1 MMQWDW
7 WNQCYYWLVLM
18 GLVLLLTGFN
28 GTSVT
33 TDRLLT
39 GFEWTS
45 GPLTGAAA
53 GFSVQSGP
61 WLVPWWRSTSPQKCC
76 SAAGMYSSVSWQ
88 NASFAKGSLSC
99 DQHSNW
105 FCIHGVICIST
116 PHLDFDGQH
125 WASEFIFSS
134 PYFLP
139 SMFFTLFD
147 SLCPE
152 VMVHSTINGWK
163 LILPFEK
170 LILIFPFLYT
180 RWWPLWI
187 LDGKNPLEIV
197 MVYRFI

>member
-1 MMQWDW
+1 
-7 WNQCYYWLVLM
+7 M
-18 GLVLLLTGFN
+18 GPVLLLTGY
-28 GTSVT
+28 
-33 TDRLLT
+33 
-39 GFEWTS
+39 
-45 GPLTGAAA
+45 
-53 GFSVQSGP
+53 
-61 WLVPWWRSTSPQKCC
+61 WLVLNGLVGHWLVLRPVSVFKVGRGWCPDGAPQTPTNPP
-76 SAAGMYSSVSWQ
+76 AGMYSSVSWQ
-88 NASFAKGSLSC
+88 NASFAKGSQSC

-134 PYFLP
+134 LYFLP

>member
-1 MMQWDW
+1 MGEGGFILECSDE
-7 WNQCYYWLVLM
+7 NCYCFNPEVIQTLRDSPGRAAPAWLYN
-18 GLVLLLTGFN
+18 FFI
-28 GTSVT
+28 TSNWIALIITVA
-33 TDRLLT
+33 L
-39 GFEWTS
+39 FH
-45 GPLTGAAA
+45 
-53 GFSVQSGP
+53 
-61 WLVPWWRSTSPQKCC
+61 
-76 SAAGMYSSVSWQ
+76 
-88 NASFAKGSLSC
+88 LSC
-99 DQHSNW
+99 ERAQGHHLWKTSIQPRVWVGQGGERWQLNRLSRGKW
-105 FCIHGVICIST
+105 FTSHGIHGVICIST

-134 PYFLP
+134 LYFLP